1 LSPRNHI
8 QWEVEQHAWLGP
20 DGTLYRNR
28 WSGLLAVSGLYVHPT
43 TRLLC
48 YTRESWRGYRG
59 GPFLKAQA
67 ALRVF
72 GVDASKAAD
81 IRRYRVDG
89 TRLWERRDCGWFI
102 HTHRYVPEQL
112 VRVIIR
118 SDGHE
123 VPIYSPPCYERVA
136 TKQASKREIREARLI
151 LERDPSA

>member
-1 LSPRNHI
+1 M
-8 QWEVEQHAWLGP
+8 EQHAWLGP
-20 DGTLYRNR
+20 DGTLYHSRG
-28 WSGLLAVSGLYVHPT
+28 SGLLPVSGLYVHPT
-43 TRLLC
+43 SRLLC
-48 YTRESWRGYRG
+48 HTRESWRGYRG
-59 GPFLKAQA
+59 GPFLKAQV

-72 GVDASKAAD
+72 GVDASKSAD

-102 HTHRYVPEQL
+102 HTYRYFAEQL

>member
-1 LSPRNHI
+1 M
-8 QWEVEQHAWLGP
+8 
-20 DGTLYRNR
+20 
-28 WSGLLAVSGLYVHPT
+28 
-43 TRLLC
+43 LC

-102 HTHRYVPEQL
+102 HTYRYVPEQL

-123 VPIYSPPCYERVA
+123 VPIHSRPCYERVA

-151 LERDPSA
+151 LERDPIA